1 MIRIVGLSATLPN
14 YVDVAQ
20 FLRVNPM
27 VRRASECAPGGGVD
41 EAWLNLRAGGTARP

>member
-14 YVDVAQ
+14 YVDVAH

-27 VRRASECAPGGGVD
+27 VRARSARTG
-41 EAWLNLRAGGTARP
+41 RAGPPCRGAD

>member
-14 YVDVAQ
+14 YVDVAH

-27 VRRASECAPGGGVD
+27 VRARSAGLAVLAPCTRGAKSLLAVPS
-41 EAWLNLRAGGTARP
+41 L